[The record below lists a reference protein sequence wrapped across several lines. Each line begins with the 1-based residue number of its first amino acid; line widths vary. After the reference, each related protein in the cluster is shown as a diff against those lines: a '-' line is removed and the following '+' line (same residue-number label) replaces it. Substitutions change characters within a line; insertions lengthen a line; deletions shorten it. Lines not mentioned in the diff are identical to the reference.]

1 MTQGLDGAG
10 LGVPPWPGGQWLSLH
25 LPQRPLR
32 SALLAGALDA
42 GDEHVHG
49 GGHRDLRK
57 EHVAPRGAGVAGA
70 QQVLGA
76 LQEAVVPPAA
86 QAAQRQDG
94 QHVLPPAETRAL
106 VGDPAPPGSPQAP
119 GEGNPCWG
127 WSERG
132 GGGAG
137 AGQRSWR
144 SWLAV
149 EGPAGGEKGPPAGV
163 QETLGWGGAREEGCV
178 CRGRRARSI
187 TGLGKEGRPE
197 STVPGAQPGSRWRRG
212 VEEALLVTPS
222 RPGHP
227 ASRSL
232 GGQGP

>member
-1 MTQGLDGAG
+1 MQVMSTSTEAGTEISAKSTWPPAVPAWPALSRSWARCRRRWFRRRPRRRSARMASTCSRLQRHGPWLETQHLQGHPRPRVRGTPAGAG
-10 LGVPPWPGGQWLSLH
+10 L
-25 LPQRPLR
+25 RE
-32 SALLAGALDA
+32 AGA
-42 GDEHVHG
+42 G
-49 GGHRDLRK
+49 R
-57 EHVAPRGAGVAGA
+57 
-70 QQVLGA
+70 
-76 LQEAVVPPAA
+76 
-86 QAAQRQDG
+86 
-94 QHVLPPAETRAL
+94 
-106 VGDPAPPGSPQAP
+106 
-119 GEGNPCWG
+119 
-127 WSERG
+127 
-132 GGGAG
+132 G

-232 GGQGP
+232 GGQGH